1 MLQQNHAYGNTSNR
15 FFHAVQELKIASLLR
30 QSNIRKGCG
39 VSAYETFKFLL
50 LLSFIHMNLFRFLAS
65 AHAEQAGASKNTF
78 YRFMNNT
85 SFNWHRFLLLL
96 SSRVISVM
104 SRLTRK
110 GRVRTLALDDSPVP
124 RNRSKSVELL
134 ARVFDHT
141 VGHCIRGYNLLTLG
155 WTDGFS
161 FVPVAFNLLSSP
173 NEENRYQEAVEGIDH
188 RTVGYKTRMESML
201 HKPEAAF
208 RLVQG
213 ALAAG
218 IQAEYLLMDSWFT
231 TEPFIGRI
239 IKELGLDVIGM
250 AKNGQQR
257 YWFNGR
263 LCTLGGL
270 MHLVPSWNPRECYGS
285 LKVYTRYQRI
295 PLRVVFVR
303 NRNKRSECIFLL
315 STDCSLSDEEIIRI
329 YGNRWKI
336 EVFFKA
342 SKSLF
347 KLGREFQSRDYG
359 ASVCHT
365 AIVFT
370 RYILLEWIKRQEQDP
385 RSYGQLFYDM
395 CDDVSDME
403 LGEAFKSLMTLFSKL
418 LAGLS
423 GESTKFVKSLLTDWF
438 ASQSR
443 YVQGLLG
450 NLAWES

>member
-1 MLQQNHAYGNTSNR
+1 MLQQNITNGNTSAR
-15 FFHAVQELKIASLLR
+15 FFHVMQELKVAELLR
-30 QSNIRKGCG
+30 RANIRKGCG
-39 VSAYETFKFLL
+39 VSAYEAFRFLL
-50 LLSFIHMNLFRFLAS
+50 LLSFSHLNLFRYLAS

-85 SFNWHRFLLLL
+85 SFNWRRFLLLL
-96 SSRVISVM
+96 SVRVTSAM

-110 GRVRTLALDDSPVP
+110 GRIHSLVLDDSPVP

-141 VGHCIRGYNLLTLG
+141 VGHCIRGYNLLALG

-161 FVPVAFNLLSSP
+161 FIPVAFNLLTSP
-173 NEENRYQEAVEGIDH
+173 NKDNRYQEAKDGIDH

-208 RLVQG
+208 RLVQS

-218 IQAEYLLMDSWFT
+218 IRAEYLLMDSWFT

-239 IKELGLDVIGM
+239 RDLGLEVIGM
-250 AKNGQQR
+250 AKNGQQK
-257 YWFNGR
+257 YWFRGR
-263 LCTLGGL
+263 LYTLGGL
-270 MHLVPSWNPRECYGS
+270 MHLVPSWNPKECYGS
-285 LKVYTRYQRI
+285 LSVCTRYQRI

-336 EVFFKA
+336 EVCFKA

-370 RYILLEWIKRQEQDP
+370 RYILLEWMKRQEKDP

-395 CDDVSDME
+395 CDDVKDME
-403 LGEAFKSLMTLFSKL
+403 LGEALKSLMTLFGKL
-418 LAGLS
+418 LADLS
-423 GESTKFVKSLLTDWF
+423 VESTKLVKSLLSDWF

>member
-1 MLQQNHAYGNTSNR
+1 MLQQNYAFENTSNR
-15 FFHAVQELKIASLLR
+15 FFYAMKELKVAPMLR

-50 LLSFIHMNLFRFLAS
+50 LLSFSHMNLFRFLAS

-96 SSRVISVM
+96 SSRVTSLIYK
-104 SRLTRK
+104 LTRQ
-110 GRVRTLALDDSPVP
+110 GRVHALVLDDSTIP

-141 VGHCIRGYNLLTLG
+141 VGHCLRGYNLLTLG

-161 FVPVAFNLLSSP
+161 FIPVAFNLLSSP
-173 NEENRYQEAVEGIDH
+173 NEENRYKEAAEGIDH

-208 RLVQG
+208 RLVQR
-213 ALAAG
+213 ALKAG

-231 TEPFIGRI
+231 TEPFVSRI
-239 IKELGLDVIGM
+239 RELGLDVIGM

-257 YWFNGR
+257 YWFNGH
-263 LCTLGGL
+263 LYTLGRL
-270 MHLVPSWNPRECYGS
+270 IHLVPSWNSRECYGS
-285 LKVYTRYQRI
+285 LQVYTRYQRI
-295 PLRVVFVR
+295 PLRIVFVR
-303 NRNKRSECIFLL
+303 NRNKQSECIFLL

-359 ASVCHT
+359 AAVCHT

-370 RYILLEWIKRQEQDP
+370 RYTLLEWIKRQDKDP

-403 LGEAFKSLMTLFSKL
+403 LGEALKSLMTLFSKI

-423 GESTKFVKSLLTDWF
+423 AESTKFVKSLLADWL

>member
-1 MLQQNHAYGNTSNR
+1 MSDWNWSISSDTQWR
-15 FFHAVQELKIASLLR
+15 FSP
-30 QSNIRKGCG
+30 
-39 VSAYETFKFLL
+39 
-50 LLSFIHMNLFRFLAS
+50 
-65 AHAEQAGASKNTF
+65 GANS
-78 YRFMNNT
+78 
-85 SFNWHRFLLLL
+85 
-96 SSRVISVM
+96 
-104 SRLTRK
+104 
-110 GRVRTLALDDSPVP
+110 
-124 RNRSKSVELL
+124 SKSVELL

-141 VGHCIRGYNLLTLG
+141 VGHCIRGYNLLALG

-161 FVPVAFNLLSSP
+161 FIPVAFNLLTSP
-173 NEENRYQEAVEGIDH
+173 NKDNRYQEAKDGIDH

-208 RLVQG
+208 RLVQS

-218 IQAEYLLMDSWFT
+218 IRAEYLLMDSWFT

-239 IKELGLDVIGM
+239 RDLGLEVIGM
-250 AKNGQQR
+250 AKNGQQK
-257 YWFNGR
+257 YWFRGR
-263 LCTLGGL
+263 LYTLGGL
-270 MHLVPSWNPRECYGS
+270 MHLVPSWNPKECYGS
-285 LKVYTRYQRI
+285 LSVCTRYQRI

-336 EVFFKA
+336 EVCFKA

-370 RYILLEWIKRQEQDP
+370 RYILLEWMKRQEKDP

-395 CDDVSDME
+395 CDDVKDME
-403 LGEAFKSLMTLFSKL
+403 LGEALKSLMTLFGKL
-418 LAGLS
+418 LADLS
-423 GESTKFVKSLLTDWF
+423 VESTKLVKSLLSDWF

>member
-1 MLQQNHAYGNTSNR
+1 MLQQNHAVANTSAK
-15 FFHAVQELKIASLLR
+15 FFRAMKELKVSELLR
-30 QSNIRKGCG
+30 RANIRKGCG
-39 VSAYETFKFLL
+39 VSVYETFKFLL
-50 LLSFIHMNLFRFLAS
+50 LLSFSHMNLFRYLAS

-85 SFNWHRFLLLL
+85 SFNWRKFLLLL
-96 SSRVISVM
+96 SARVISIIAK
-104 SRLTRK
+104 LTRK
-110 GRVRTLALDDSPVP
+110 GRVHALVLDDSVIP

-141 VGHCIRGYNLLTLG
+141 VGHCVRGYNLLTLG
-155 WTDGFS
+155 WTDSFS
-161 FVPVAFNLLSSP
+161 FIPVAFNLLTSP
-173 NEENRYQEAVEGIDH
+173 NEKNRCQGANEGIDH

-208 RLVQG
+208 RLVKS
-213 ALAAG
+213 ALAAD
-218 IQAEYLLMDSWFT
+218 IRAEYLLMDSWFT
-231 TEPFIGRI
+231 TEPFIGQI
-239 IKELGLDVIGM
+239 LDLGLDVIGM
-250 AKNGQQR
+250 AKNGKQQ

-263 LCTLGGL
+263 LCHLGSL
-270 MHLVPSWNPRECYGS
+270 MHQVPSWNPRECYGS

-295 PLRVVFVR
+295 PLHVVFVR

-336 EVFFKA
+336 EVCFKA

-359 ASVCHT
+359 AAVCHT

-370 RYILLEWIKRQEQDP
+370 RYILLEWTKRQEEDP

-395 CDDVSDME
+395 CDDVRDME
-403 LGEAFKSLMTLFSKL
+403 LGEALKSLMTLFGKL
-418 LAGLS
+418 LAGIS
-423 GESTKFVKSLLTDWF
+423 VESTKFVKSLLADWMT
-438 ASQSR
+438 AQSR

-450 NLAWES
+450 NLVWES